1 MQDRTS
7 NYLSKLS
14 GGGGGNVGGG
24 PGNRMGF
31 GAVAGTR
38 ISGLYSA
45 GGADS
50 GPEDREEVRKKEV
63 DDLISKYASKKQNK
77 LGGGQG
83 SEWALPSS
91 SSSASLAMPSYTAP
105 QVWNF
110 FCPVCFL

>member
-1 MQDRTS
+1 
-7 NYLSKLS
+7 
-14 GGGGGNVGGG
+14 
-24 PGNRMGF
+24 MGF
-31 GAVAGTR
+31 GTVAGTR

-50 GPEDREEVRKKEV
+50 GPEDREEARKKEV

-110 FCPVCFL
+110 FLSCLLFLKRVSLEGKLMIPHHGG